1 MYCCKAITE
10 REFRHCKAFQVMSKN
25 REFDKKV
32 VEVCDKRN
40 DALGIS
46 VTGRIRFTTDLHAA
60 DAVYHTACYSSFR
73 AGRNFPKNYSE
84 NENLASPGLGR
95 QVVSDRKNVF
105 KQMIRVFTCNWR
117 RTNYTKWVK
126 GTDGFFSKRFSI

>member
-1 MYCCKAITE
+1 
-10 REFRHCKAFQVMSKN
+10 MSKN

-60 DAVYHTACYSSFR
+60 DAVYHTACDSCF
-73 AGRNFPKNYSE
+73 GTGKNLPKKV
-84 NENLASPGLGR
+84 L
-95 QVVSDRKNVF
+95 
-105 KQMIRVFTCNWR
+105 
-117 RTNYTKWVK
+117 
-126 GTDGFFSKRFSI
+126 